1 MYDVMVIGG
10 GPSGNTAAHKLAS
23 LGYQVLVLDWRQ
35 NLGDKLCTGIIGREC
50 AQRYAPERA
59 QVYREATSAAV
70 VSPSGRR
77 YRFAREQPQAYII
90 NRVAYVA
97 SIARRAME
105 AGASYALNERVT
117 SIQVSGDGVKAQA
130 TGEAG
135 ERGHEARLAVVASGF
150 GSPLLR
156 TLGLDSWRSEDYLVG
171 CQAEVV
177 ARGLEETE
185 VYLGRSVAP
194 GSFAWLVP
202 LDDSRALVGAI
213 TRRRASQQ
221 MDAFLSMLQASGKV
235 QAIVKRPQQWGI
247 PLRPL
252 PRTYAD
258 RVLVIGDSAGL
269 AKPTTGGGIYYSI
282 LSGEMAA
289 RAAHEAFTAGDF
301 SARRLARYEKEWKT
315 ALGREMRIGYY
326 ARLLYE
332 SLGDEQIERLLDAFA
347 SSDVQEEV
355 LGTRELSFDWHSG
368 VILKAL
374 RQRRL
379 GGLVRSF
386 GPSIAPFLARLVRPG
401 G

>member
-50 AQRYAPERA
+50 AQRYTPDKA
-59 QVYREATSAAV
+59 QVYREAMSAVV
-70 VSPSGRR
+70 VSPSGKR
-77 YRFAREQPQAYII
+77 YRFTREQPQAYIV

-105 AGASYALNERVT
+105 AGATYVLNERVT
-117 SIQVSGDGVKAQA
+117 SIQVSDIGVEAQA
-130 TGEAG
+130 LGADG
-135 ERGHEARLAVVASGF
+135 ERCHRARMAIVASGF
-150 GSPLLR
+150 GSSLLR
-156 TLGLDSWRSEDYLVG
+156 MLGLDSWRSEDYLVG

-177 ARGLEETE
+177 APGLEETE
-185 VYLGRSVAP
+185 IYLGRRVAP
-194 GSFAWLVP
+194 GSFGWLVP
-202 LDDSRALVGAI
+202 LNDSRALVGAI
-213 TRRRASQQ
+213 ARRRASQQ
-221 MDAFLSMLQASGKV
+221 MDDFLSTLQASGKV
-235 QAIVKRPQQWGI
+235 QAVIKKPQQWGI

-252 PRTYAD
+252 PRTYAE
-258 RVLVIGDSAGL
+258 RVLVVGDSAGL

-289 RAAHEAFTAGDF
+289 RAAHEAFTTGDF
-301 SARRLARYEKEWKT
+301 SARRLARYEKEWK
-315 ALGREMRIGYY
+315 AVLGREMRIGYY

-332 SLGDEQIERLLDAFA
+332 SLGDEQVERLLDTFA

-374 RQRRL
+374 RQQRL

-386 GPSIAPFLARLVRPG
+386 GPSIAPFLSRLVRPG
-401 G
+401 L